1 MRPDGMFHVKHLEDM
16 NMEPAPYLAPLKG
29 KKKGRGQ
36 YQRNVTADE
45 KYVEEALPKLTDMQQ
60 KFVNNVLSGM
70 LHKEAYRD
78 AYGSTMAE
86 QSISTEAYKLLKNPK
101 IQQWIGAAT
110 KLHLVS
116 GAMSFERW
124 LADQQAYI
132 QQAIEEGAFGT
143 AMSGHKT
150 LGIALGYIG
159 KKEGQAANTLDGEKL
174 FQVLSRLLPPIL
186 GMSLWNQVQ
195 DKLAPFL
202 IGGPVHNVR
211 MIEGTTIA
219 VKENNND

>member
-1 MRPDGMFHVKHLEDM
+1 MVDTAAF
-16 NMEPAPYLAPLKG
+16 LAPAKDAKKG
-29 KKKGRGQ
+29 KGR
-36 YQRNVTADE
+36 YQRNVKASAE
-45 KYVEEALPKLTDMQQ
+45 AVEEALPQLTPMQQ

-70 LHKEAYRD
+70 LHKEAYRE
-78 AYGSTMAE
+78 AYGSTMND
-86 QSISTEAYKLLKNPK
+86 QCISTEAYKLLKNPK
-101 IQQWIGAAT
+101 IQKWIGAAT
-110 KLHLVS
+110 KLSLVS

-124 LADQQAYI
+124 LADQQSYI

-150 LGIALGYIG
+150 LGMALGYIG
-159 KKEGQAANTLDGEKL
+159 KKDGQATNSLDGERL

-186 GMSLWNQVQ
+186 GMSLWDQVQ
-195 DKLAPFL
+195 EKLAPFL

-219 VKENNND
+219 VKETDD